1 MGRHYGLHRAAKMR
15 LLACLLL
22 AVVASVNANAEP
34 EAEADPYYFYS
45 GLYGGYRGY
54 AGYPYRAYG
63 GYYGYRPYSYGLW
76 GRKKREAEPTAA
88 AEPAADAE
96 ADPWYLYSGHYGYGY
111 YGYRPY
117 CGGYYGW
124 GGYYGR

>member
-1 MGRHYGLHRAAKMR
+1 MGHHCRLHRATKMR

-34 EAEADPYYFYS
+34 EAEAGPYYFYS
-45 GLYGGYRGY
+45 GLYGGYC
-54 AGYPYRAYG
+54 
-63 GYYGYRPYSYGLW
+63 GYRPYSYGLW

-96 ADPWYLYSGHYGYGY
+96 ADPWYLYSGHYGYARPYGYGY

-117 CGGYYGW
+117 YGGYYGW